1 MISKLKYKNKNYF
14 QTEKLSKSNHRFD
27 IHLLLD
33 YLQSTRY
40 LKYFGD
46 DLYFPVDGFET
57 DSCKTTRYKNLLY
70 VHNFFDLDSTAGQ
83 RIVIFYVYVY

>member
-33 YLQSTRY
+33 YTENVKVSQEMSEYMKSRQ
-40 LKYFGD
+40 FNNERG
-46 DLYFPVDGFET
+46 
-57 DSCKTTRYKNLLY
+57 
-70 VHNFFDLDSTAGQ
+70 
-83 RIVIFYVYVY
+83 I